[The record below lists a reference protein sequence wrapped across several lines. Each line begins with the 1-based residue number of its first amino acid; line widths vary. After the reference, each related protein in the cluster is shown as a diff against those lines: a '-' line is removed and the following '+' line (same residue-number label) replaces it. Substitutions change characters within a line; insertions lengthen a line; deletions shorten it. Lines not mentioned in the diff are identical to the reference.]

1 MPLARYN
8 LTSYPAQSPAAQT
21 QAVGRTRPER
31 YHMATSFG
39 QAWVFAIKFC
49 HDYGIQMT
57 DQQMHDFCNLLIEF
71 RDGSRPTTL
80 AVDERNVSEKVD
92 TSVAFG
98 G

>member
-1 MPLARYN
+1 
-8 LTSYPAQSPAAQT
+8 
-21 QAVGRTRPER
+21 
-31 YHMATSFG
+31 
-39 QAWVFAIKFC
+39 
-49 HDYGIQMT
+49 MT